1 MEQNKPSL
9 EKIILQNKTEQSKIT
24 LTLTKIR

>member
-9 EKIILQNKTEQSKIT
+9 EKILLKDKTEQSKIT
-24 LTLTKIR
+24 LALTKF